1 MQSSPQVC
9 SPQWHNPSLRCAPFR
24 CTPLRD
30 TTIPFRCAPF
40 RCPPLR
46 NAILPLRCAPPS
58 YVFPSAPTLPTGV
71 LLSSGAAPLR
81 DAHLAPQ
88 VRSPLLSCAPL
99 SGTTLLSG
107 VLPPQVRSFPQG
119 PSPQRRA
126 PPLTSPPRPPF
137 PSGACAARRRGR
149 GLTFERR
156 RRRAGNMAGT
166 RALLRHCP
174 LLLPQDRHGTAYDG
188 FVTAQVPRPGRRL
201 ARGPYSEADGRCF
214 PPCRGSLP
222 AVPRLA
228 LRREALPT
236 LPGFLAEPPGV

>member
-1 MQSSPQVC
+1 MPSSPQVY
-9 SPQWHNPSLRCAPFR
+9 SPQGHNHSLQVCSLQVSSPQECNPR
-24 CTPLRD
+24 
-30 TTIPFRCAPF
+30 
-40 RCPPLR
+40 
-46 NAILPLRCAPPS
+46 LRCAPPS

-107 VLPPQVRSFPQG
+107 VLPPQVRSFPQV

-174 LLLPQDRHGTAYDG
+174 LLLPQDRHGTAYEG

-228 LRREALPT
+228 LRGEALPT